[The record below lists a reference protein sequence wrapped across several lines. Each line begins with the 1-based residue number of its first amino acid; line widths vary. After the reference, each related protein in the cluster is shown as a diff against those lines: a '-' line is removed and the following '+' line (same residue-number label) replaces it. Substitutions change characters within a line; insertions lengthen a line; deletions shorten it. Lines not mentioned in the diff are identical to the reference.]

1 MRLGWLYN
9 REDFVL
15 KVEKRGEERKR
26 AEEWKRAEGRR
37 VSPVFST
44 CM

>member
-1 MRLGWLYN
+1 MRLGWLYS

-26 AEEWKRAEGRR
+26 AEEWKRTEGRR
-37 VSPVFST
+37 NSPVFST